1 MAEAITPSLEFEQE
15 LQELSKRVETAREA
29 RESEAG
35 IVTESPA
42 ETIRQ
47 VIGEI
52 AAEDNVAAVK
62 PEGAPINTQASYLAS
77 VSSDQAQL
85 VNDLIAA
92 VPTKGLKK
100 TIASVSD
107 NPALLDMFH
116 DSLIDFL
123 YEELK
128 QRNLV

>member
-1 MAEAITPSLEFEQE
+1 MTEAIIPSIEFEQE
-15 LQELSKRVETAREA
+15 LQALSKKVEMVREA

-35 IVTESPA
+35 IVNELPT

-47 VIGEI
+47 VIGEMVTV
-52 AAEDNVAAVK
+52 ESSSVK
-62 PEGAPINTQASYLAS
+62 PESAPINTQTSYLSS

-85 VNDLIAA
+85 VNDLIVQ
-92 VPTKGLKK
+92 VPIKGLKK
-100 TIASVSD
+100 TIASVAD

-123 YEELK
+123 YDELK